1 MKSLIRVKPR
11 VAPLLAVS
19 AAMLAGM
26 CAHAQQI
33 SSESFSGY
41 TTGTQVPVNT
51 PSPSV
56 SGYSGDWTA
65 VDFGT
70 GWPQTLAGSL
80 SYSGA
85 GYAAG
90 TGDHIGVLNDTTGGE
105 ITEANSGRM
114 YRLLGGAL
122 AVTASTTGTRYLSWL
137 FQSGQE
143 TGATTYQMLDLY
155 NGDTADA
162 HRTFT
167 AGLTGNGGNSGSE
180 YDFGINEAYT
190 STGVAA
196 DTAVHLFVVK
206 FDLSATAASDSVTV
220 WIDPVLGAGEPAGGI
235 TVSAQDIA
243 FDRLAISDYDGNS
256 ANWDEIRWGTT
267 FDSVTI
273 AAPPAAPSVMAEANP
288 ASDIIGDAFTVTATV
303 TPGSGTVTNVTVNLG
318 PIGGAAAASLV
329 LSNGN
334 IYTNTFTIPAGATV
348 GSKSLQV
355 AAQDTTPLTGT
366 YNLAFTV
373 VPSTYVWDG
382 GSAIDD
388 KWSRV
393 TNWAGELA
401 PGLTGSS
408 VTFAGLT
415 RLTPDMDANYSLAG
429 ITFSNSAGSFII
441 GSSTGSTL
449 TNGINGVVNNSA
461 NAQTLNVPIVLGAA
475 QTFNAAAGNL
485 TLSNSITGGADL
497 TKAGPNTL
505 TLAGSGISSLGNLIV
520 TNGLLRIAGGT
531 NYVAATQGNTRFTAA
546 GNVEVA
552 AGGLLVITNGNNAWF
567 PVGDTADMTNTL
579 TLSGGTM
586 VVSNNWGIQI
596 GRDGSGVLNLNSGTL
611 FVKDI
616 GGQGF
621 SIAEG
626 ASVTG
631 TVNLNGGNL
640 VVNRVRGNAGTGY
653 FYFNGGVLK
662 PTESR
667 ADFVPNM
674 ATVTTSV
681 RDGGAI
687 VDTAGFDVA
696 ITEFLDHSGV
706 SGDNA
711 VDGGLTKLGAGT
723 LTLAGGFGYTGPTR
737 VFGGTLNVDTSAGA
751 AYPGNDLSVSNAAL
765 RLNASSGSSLYAS
778 NVVVQAGA
786 TLMVSN
792 SSYAAAIEGA
802 GNLTLA
808 SGTTLELDYGDLFG
822 ANPTAPAI
830 HVTGSLIASGTNVIN
845 ISGSGFVAGA
855 SFPLIDYTGSPV
867 PTNAFVLGSLPA
879 GVSAVL
885 TNNADNTSLDLL
897 ITLIGNQLSW
907 HGTDAGG
914 TAALTNWDVNTSSNW
929 YDAGFAAVPY
939 RQYGGNAYGDLV
951 TFGDSA
957 VDLDFDGTN
966 SVNLPVRVVPSSVTI
981 NAGTPY
987 RLTGAGGIDGSTALK
1002 VDNATSFLLAT
1013 SNNYTGG
1020 TFLNAGTLVITNDSA
1035 LGASSGMLTLAG
1047 GTLQIAGDTAATR
1060 AVNVSAPSTL
1070 DVVTNVNAQLAG
1082 GITGAGGLTKNGDGT
1097 LSLSGSNSFAGNLA
1111 VNAGALNL
1119 TAGSLTLPGGGNPN
1133 FTIGSVATRA
1143 AVNVSGNAT
1152 LSSPATGKFLRLGTQ
1167 GGIGLLSNG
1176 PTSLVTFNTFGIGIG
1191 NTGGGSA
1198 GAIYNTGTFTNLSG
1212 TYVGNDDN
1220 TYGYIRNAGSAYF
1233 NDNVHIAHNDVTAGN
1248 GATAVMDVLAGSVFK
1263 AGAGTFW
1270 LNDQNRA
1277 YTGSGANAALN
1288 VTGGTLTFL
1297 GNSYQWNINNGAN
1310 NYAAVNVTGAGR
1322 IVMTGNGGFGLGRNN
1337 TDTNSRATFTLGGGG
1352 TLEAAYGF
1360 TTAAATA
1367 PTFTFNGGTYRATAA
1382 NADGLIQSGI
1392 LAFVQ
1397 AGGAVVDTAGFN
1409 SKIAAVLRA
1418 PTGNG
1423 VTNIILGGAT
1433 SGYIGAPMVKIIGDG
1448 VGAAAI
1454 ANFDPVTGTI
1464 TGITVTSPGS
1474 GYTTATVTLEGGSG
1488 TPGLGATPGTAT
1500 ATAQLGPV
1508 SSGGLVKN
1516 GAGTLFLNATN
1527 TYTGLTVVSNGALG
1541 GTGVIA
1547 GPVLVTTSGALAPGA
1562 SIGTLTISNSLDI
1575 AGNLAIEVNNTNALT
1590 SDLCIVAGS
1599 LTSSGS
1605 GTVTVTNLG
1614 PALVAG
1620 NSFTLFSRPVV
1631 NGNNLAISGG
1641 LGAGLAWTNKLA
1653 VDGSIAVVSAGSVP
1667 TTPTNLTFRVVGGTN
1682 LSLSWPDNYLGW
1694 SLQMQTNALSTGLST
1709 NWQTI
1714 PGSSSITATN
1724 IALSP
1729 ANAAVFFRM
1738 VYTNAP

>member
-1 MKSLIRVKPR
+1 
-11 VAPLLAVS
+11 
-19 AAMLAGM
+19 MLAGM
-26 CAHAQQI
+26 SAQAQQI

-41 TTGTQVPVNT
+41 TAGTLVPVNT
-51 PSPSV
+51 PSPTV
-56 SGYSGDWTA
+56 PGYTGNWTN

-70 GWPQTLAGSL
+70 GWPQTIAGSL
-80 SYSGA
+80 IYSGA
-85 GYAAG
+85 GYAAA
-90 TGDHIGVLNDTTGGE
+90 TGDHIGVLNDTSGGE
-105 ITEANSGRM
+105 ITAANSGRM
-114 YRLLGGAL
+114 YRLLDSSL
-122 AVTASTTGTRYLSWL
+122 AVNGTTSGTLYLSWL

-180 YDFGINEAYT
+180 YDFGVNEAYT
-190 STGVAA
+190 STGVGA
-196 DTAVHLFVVK
+196 DTGVHLFVVK

-267 FDSVTI
+267 FDSVTSM
-273 AAPPAAPSVMAEANP
+273 APPAAPSVVAEASP
-288 ASDIIGDAFTVTATV
+288 ASGIIGDAFNVTATV
-303 TPGSGTVTNVTVNLG
+303 TPGNGTVTNVSADLSQ
-318 PIGGAAAASLV
+318 IGGPASASLV

-334 IYTNTFTIPAGATV
+334 VYTNTFTIPASATV
-348 GSKSLQV
+348 GSKTLQI
-355 AAQDTTPLTGT
+355 AAKDTTPLTGT

-373 VPSTYVWDG
+373 VPSSYVWDG

-393 TNWAGELA
+393 TNWEGELA

-415 RLTPDMDANYSLAG
+415 RPTPDMDANYSLAG
-429 ITFSNSAGSFII
+429 ITFSNSAGSFVV
-441 GSSTGSTL
+441 GSSTSSTL
-449 TNGINGVVNNSA
+449 TNGINGIVNHSA
-461 NAQTLNVPIVLGAA
+461 NGQTLTIPIVLGAA
-475 QTFNAAAGNL
+475 QTFDAAAGDL

-505 TLAGSGISSLGNLIV
+505 ALAGSGVSSLGNLIV

-531 NYVAATQGNTRFTAA
+531 NYVAATQGNTRFTAG

-552 AGGLLVITNGNNAWF
+552 AGGTLVVTNGNNAWF

-586 VVSNNWGIQI
+586 IVSNNWGIQI

-653 FYFNGGVLK
+653 FYFNGGTLK

-681 RDGGAI
+681 RNGGAI
-687 VDTAGFDVA
+687 VDTAGFDVSIA
-696 ITEFLDHSGV
+696 ELLDHSAV
-706 SGDNA
+706 VGDDV

-737 VFGGTLNVDTSAGA
+737 VLGGTLNVDTSLGA
-751 AYPGNDLSVSNAAL
+751 AYPGSDLSVSNAVL
-765 RLNASSGSSLYAS
+765 RLNASSGSILYAS

-792 SSYAAAIEGA
+792 SPYAAAIEGA

-808 SGTTLELDYGDLFG
+808 AGTTLELNYGDLFG
-822 ANPTAPAI
+822 VNPTAPVI
-830 HVTGSLIASGTNVIN
+830 NVTGSLTASGTNVIN
-845 ISGSGFVAGA
+845 ISGSGFVAGT

-885 TNNADNTSLDLL
+885 TNNAGNTSLDLL

-914 TAALTNWDVNTSSNW
+914 TALLTNWDVNTSSNW

-939 RQYGGNAYGDLV
+939 LQYGGNAYGDLV
-951 TFGDSA
+951 TFGDNGYN
-957 VDLDFDGTN
+957 LDGTN
-966 SVNLPVRVVPSSVTI
+966 AVNLPGRVVPSSVTI
-981 NAGTPY
+981 NSGTPY
-987 RLTGAGGIDGSTALK
+987 RLTGAGGIDGSTSLK
-1002 VDNATSFLLAT
+1002 VDNATSFLLGT

-1020 TFLNAGTLVITNDSA
+1020 TFINAGTLVINNDAA
-1035 LGASSGMLTLAG
+1035 LGASSGALTLAG

-1060 AVNVSAPSTL
+1060 AVNVSASSTL

-1082 GITGAGGLTKNGDGT
+1082 GITGAGGLTKNGDGA

-1133 FTIGSVATRA
+1133 FTIGSAATKA
-1143 AVNVSGNAT
+1143 AVNVSGTAT
-1152 LSSPATGKFLRLGTQ
+1152 LSSPVTGKFLRLGTQ

-1176 PTSLVTFNTFGIGIG
+1176 ATSLMNFNTFGIGIG

-1220 TYGYIRNAGSAYF
+1220 TYGYIRNSGTAYF
-1233 NDNVHIAHNDVTAGN
+1233 NDNVHIAHNDVTAVN
-1248 GATAVMDVLAGSVFK
+1248 GATAVMDVSGGSVFK

-1277 YTGSGANAALN
+1277 YAGTGANAALN
-1288 VTGGTLTFL
+1288 VTGGALTFL
-1297 GNSYQWNINNGAN
+1297 GNNYQWNINNGSN
-1310 NYAAVNVTGAGR
+1310 NYASVNVTGAGR
-1322 IVMTGNGGFGLGRNN
+1322 IAMTGNGGFGLGRNN
-1337 TDTNSRATFTLGGGG
+1337 TDTNSRATFTLAGGG

-1367 PTFTFNGGTYRATAA
+1367 PAFTFNGGTYRATAA
-1382 NADGLIQSGI
+1382 NADGLIQNGI
-1392 LAFVQ
+1392 LAYVQ

-1409 SKIAAVLRA
+1409 SKIAAALRA

-1423 VTNIILGGAT
+1423 VTNIILGGT
-1433 SGYIGAPMVKIIGDG
+1433 TTGYIGAPVVKIVGDG

-1454 ANFDPVTGTI
+1454 ANFDPATGTI

-1474 GYTTATVTLEGGSG
+1474 GYTTAAVTLAGGSG
-1488 TPGLGATPGTAT
+1488 TPGLGATAGTAT

-1508 SSGGLVKN
+1508 SSGGLVKS

-1547 GPVLVTTSGALAPGA
+1547 GPVLVTTTGALAPGA
-1562 SIGTLTISNSLDI
+1562 SIGTLTISNDLDI

-1590 SDLCIVAGS
+1590 SDLCVVTGS
-1599 LTSSGS
+1599 LTNSGS

-1614 PALVAG
+1614 PALTAG
-1620 NSFTLFSRPVV
+1620 DNFTLFSQPLV
-1631 NGNNLAISGG
+1631 NGNNLTISGG
-1641 LGAGLAWTNKLA
+1641 LAAGLAWTNKLA
-1653 VDGSIAVVSAGSVP
+1653 VDGTIAVVSTGAVP
-1667 TTPTNLTFRVVGGTN
+1667 TTPTNLTFSVVGGTS
-1682 LSLSWPDNYLGW
+1682 LSLSWPSNYLGW

-1714 PGSSSITATN
+1714 PGSGAITATN
-1724 IALSP
+1724 IALNP